1 MGIRKENLRD
11 FKKIGEMMQKWL
23 ENLKIELE
31 KHFYPD
37 EVNDILDYYEEMIED
52 RKQSGELLE
61 DIYKSY
67 DPKQIVREMMPD
79 VLSKRTNVTQ
89 EERFKTTKQLW
100 TAIAQTS
107 LKIPLSIAYAVS
119 IFVIIIL
126 LISVTASILGS
137 LFAFVMYGLDLFEAG
152 LSNADKIGMS
162 GIALVLLSIVG
173 LILINVY
180 RLILELYRKILNVFS
195 QWTKKKGEWS

>member
-1 MGIRKENLRD
+1 
-11 FKKIGEMMQKWL
+11 MQKWL